1 MPELM
6 RYASTDTIRLH
17 LEARIRA
24 LLHAEW
30 PGNEATEATQPLL
43 ASEFHP
49 MHFVLADAEEVL
61 GYARTIWMEVPY
73 LEQNLKLY
81 GLGDV
86 VIKPKFRN
94 QRYGT
99 RIVEA
104 ATVFIQSDQEA
115 DAAVLLTEPNLEAFY
130 RRCGWRHF
138 TRPQIVISE
147 SGGCAAE
154 ANFPMMLLLST
165 RAHAALNKLQ
175 DEPLVLT
182 GDEW

>member
-6 RYASTDTIRLH
+6 RYASTDTIPLH

-30 PGNEATEATQPLL
+30 PGNEATEDTQPLL
-43 ASEFHP
+43 APELHP
-49 MHFVLADAEEVL
+49 MHFVLADGEEVL
-61 GYARTIWMEVPY
+61 GYARTIWMQVPY
-73 LEQNLKLY
+73 LEVNLKLY

-86 VIKPKFRN
+86 ATRPEFRH

-104 ATVFIQSDQEA
+104 ATAYIQSDQEA
-115 DAAVLLTEPNLEAFY
+115 DTAVLLTEPNLEAFY
-130 RRCGWRHF
+130 RRCGWLHF
-138 TRPQIVISE
+138 TSPQVVIRESSE
-147 SGGCAAE
+147 CAAE

-165 RAHAALNKLQ
+165 KAHAALNRLQ
-175 DEPLVLT
+175 EQPLVLS